1 MDYLALV
8 FDAVLVLVFVSAVL
22 EGRRRGFAVT
32 ALSFIAS
39 VISIIAAKEYSEP
52 LAQWANNS
60 FVHESIVNKLT
71 DIISS
76 NLGSGTETV
85 IGALP
90 SYIVN
95 AAREMGVSVE
105 SLIGQ
110 LASDASVAKVAEEIT
125 AAAEKSVILPLLNV
139 VAFLVIFAVGK
150 TLLGIGARVIGLAA
164 KLPVIRHIDKAIGA
178 VGGALKGLIAVVI
191 VSVVLYTV
199 AGVAGDT
206 EFGKAVN
213 DTFMVQRIAQTV
225 LLILFNDNQE
235 VIL

>member
-60 FVHESIVNKLT
+60 FVYESIVNKLT
-71 DIISS
+71 DISS

-110 LASDASVAKVAEEIT
+110 LASDASVANVAEEIT
-125 AAAEKSVILPLLNV
+125 AAAEKSVILPLLNM

-150 TLLGIGARVIGLAA
+150 ALLGIGARVIGLAA

-225 LLILFNDNQE
+225 LLILFK
-235 VIL
+235 

>member
-1 MDYLALV
+1 M
-8 FDAVLVLVFVSAVL
+8 
-22 EGRRRGFAVT
+22 T

-95 AAREMGVSVE
+95 AAREMGVSLE

-150 TLLGIGARVIGLAA
+150 ALLGIGARVIGLAA
-164 KLPVIRHIDKAIGA
+164 KLPVIRRSA
-178 VGGALKGLIAVVI
+178 ALLRA
-191 VSVVLYTV
+191 
-199 AGVAGDT
+199 
-206 EFGKAVN
+206 
-213 DTFMVQRIAQTV
+213 
-225 LLILFNDNQE
+225 
-235 VIL
+235 

>member
-90 SYIVN
+90 FFDTILES
-95 AAREMGVSVE
+95 AELSCVSFIFLADEEYTVSEPEPSTAGE
-105 SLIGQ
+105 SPISSAL
-110 LASDASVAKVAEEIT
+110 
-125 AAAEKSVILPLLNV
+125 ILP
-139 VAFLVIFAVGK
+139 AAS
-150 TLLGIGARVIGLAA
+150 TLHG
-164 KLPVIRHIDKAIGA
+164 
-178 VGGALKGLIAVVI
+178 
-191 VSVVLYTV
+191 
-199 AGVAGDT
+199 
-206 EFGKAVN
+206 
-213 DTFMVQRIAQTV
+213 
-225 LLILFNDNQE
+225 
-235 VIL
+235 

>member
-8 FDAVLVLVFVSAVL
+8 FDAVLVLIFVSAVL

-71 DIISS
+71 EIISS

-95 AAREMGVSVE
+95 AAREMGVSLE

-110 LASDASVAKVAEEIT
+110 LASD

-150 TLLGIGARVIGLAA
+150 ALLGIGARVIGLAA
-164 KLPVIRHIDKAIGA
+164 KLPVIKHIDKAIGA

-225 LLILFNDNQE
+225 LLILFE
-235 VIL
+235 

>member
-110 LASDASVAKVAEEIT
+110 LASDASVAKVA
-125 AAAEKSVILPLLNV
+125 AEKSVIMPLLNV

-150 TLLGIGARVIGLAA
+150 ALLGIGARVIGLAA

-199 AGVAGDT
+199 ADVAGDT

-225 LLILFNDNQE
+225 LLILFK
-235 VIL
+235 

>member
-1 MDYLALV
+1 MTRAKFCFIIGSADWRDPGGHMDYLALV

-125 AAAEKSVILPLLNV
+125 A
-139 VAFLVIFAVGK
+139 GK
-150 TLLGIGARVIGLAA
+150 ALLGIGARVIGLAA

-199 AGVAGDT
+199 ADVAGDT

-225 LLILFNDNQE
+225 LLILFK
-235 VIL
+235 

>member
-76 NLGSGTETV
+76 NLAAV
-85 IGALP
+85 RRP
-90 SYIVN
+90 S
-95 AAREMGVSVE
+95 
-105 SLIGQ
+105 
-110 LASDASVAKVAEEIT
+110 
-125 AAAEKSVILPLLNV
+125 
-139 VAFLVIFAVGK
+139 
-150 TLLGIGARVIGLAA
+150 
-164 KLPVIRHIDKAIGA
+164 
-178 VGGALKGLIAVVI
+178 
-191 VSVVLYTV
+191 
-199 AGVAGDT
+199 
-206 EFGKAVN
+206 
-213 DTFMVQRIAQTV
+213 
-225 LLILFNDNQE
+225 
-235 VIL
+235 

>member
-139 VAFLVIFAVGK
+139 VAFLVIFA
-150 TLLGIGARVIGLAA
+150 ARVIGLAA

-225 LLILFNDNQE
+225 LLILFK
-235 VIL
+235 